1 MSARDRFY
9 RWVDRPMSW
18 TRAIVGGL
26 LLWVVVILFVGQVP
40 SWLIYKAD
48 ADVSQ
53 LIEFSKHIPGV
64 GDAGLNTTQIRILR
78 DIVAN
83 GVQFTFLAAILAGV
97 YFWQKAKQRRTGK
110 PDAGD
115 RMRELEAGQA
125 RPARKAG

>member
-1 MSARDRFY
+1 
-9 RWVDRPMSW
+9 MSW

-26 LLWVVVILFVGQVP
+26 LLWVVVILFVGQIP